1 MAHAPI
7 KASSKSSG
15 KDFELV
21 PAGTHFAICVGV
33 YYLGIQAVTFD
44 GETKEQP
51 KVYLRFEIPDIQIEY
66 EKNGEKV
73 KGPAIIGREF
83 TLNIGDKSN
92 LGPFISNW
100 RGKEFTK
107 EEGEEFDVTSLLGKV
122 CNLGVIHKTKG
133 DKTYANISSA
143 GKILK
148 IQQDG
153 IVAGTI
159 SAEPHNPLLTFN
171 ADEPDDSVYQ
181 KLPKFLR
188 EKIDNRITTKKN
200 GKPLDAKKPG
210 AREPGSDDDFGDDDP
225 AFGHPSIPF

>member
-1 MAHAPI
+1 VAYSPI
-7 KASSKSSG
+7 KASSKGGG

-21 PAGTHFAICVGV
+21 PAGTHFAICIGI
-33 YYLGIQAVTFD
+33 YYLGVQAVTFE

-51 KVYLRFEIPDIQIEY
+51 KVYFRFEIPDIQIEY
-66 EKNGEKV
+66 EKNGQKV

-92 LGPFISNW
+92 LGPFIANW

-107 EEGEEFDVTSLLGKV
+107 EEAEEYDVTSLLGKV

-148 IQQDG
+148 IQQDS
-153 IVAGTI
+153 IVSGTL
-159 SAEPHNPLLTFN
+159 SAEPHNPLMIFN
-171 ADEPDDSVYQ
+171 ADSPDPEVYE
-181 KLPKFLR
+181 KLPKFLKQ
-188 EKIDNRITTKKN
+188 KIDNRITTTKT
-200 GKPLDAKKPG
+200 GKPLDAKKVD
-210 AREPGSDDDFGDDDP
+210 AREPGSDDEFDDQ
-225 AFGHPSIPF
+225 IPF